1 MTRIEWLL
9 KGDSFF
15 SLNSTRRI
23 SFRIP
28 RQSETTKERSGPG
41 QVPAKGFRGLV
52 EYIPLYPIYD
62 NTKGTPQGPNDFMR

>member
-9 KGDSFF
+9 KGDPLY
-15 SLNSTRRI
+15 SLTSTRLI

-41 QVPAKGFRGLV
+41 AVPVEGFRGLV
-52 EYIPLYPIYD
+52 DPYPFRINPD
-62 NTKGTPQGPNDFMR
+62 DVPRHLQMPQVPFR